1 LPEPTARP
9 QNREDRLITLM
20 EIARTITSSLD
31 LGEVLA
37 RVLEG
42 AVRFSGAQRG
52 YLFLKEQGGL
62 VPWTSGAAGHPSVEV
77 SQSVAEEVARTG
89 RPIYRDQLG
98 GGEGRSVTDSILRLR
113 LQAVLCLPLAIRQD
127 VIGVVYLDSRRRLP
141 HHQPD
146 LPLLEALAGL
156 AAVAIQ
162 NSRLV
167 GERLRAERTL
177 AIGQM
182 ASAIVHDLRSP
193 LAAIRGIAELCH
205 ERAAEGGASRTHL
218 ATIISE
224 VDRLTE
230 LTEDLLQFSK
240 QAPPLE
246 PVEVGLAEVVDRTLS
261 PLHPRLMKAGVR
273 VAVEVPPEARVAA
286 DPARMVR
293 VLHNLIANSL
303 EAMPEGGR
311 LTLSGTRVGNRWRL
325 TVRDTGRGMPEET
338 RRRVFEPFFS
348 SGKAGGTGL
357 GMAIVMRIVEEHRA
371 RIAVESAPGQGTT
384 VALTFPPLADGCGPA
399 PTPGPRATDPAAG
412 PRRPPR

>member
-1 LPEPTARP
+1 MPEAKARP

-52 YLFLKEQGGL
+52 YLFLKEKGGL
-62 VPWTSGAAGHPSVEV
+62 VPWTSGATGLPSVDV

-89 RPIYRDQLG
+89 LPVYRDQLG
-98 GGEGRSVTDSILRLR
+98 GGEGRSVTESIVRLR
-113 LQAVLCLPLAIRQD
+113 LQAVLCLPLAVRQD
-127 VIGVVYLDSRRRLP
+127 VIGVVYLDSRRQLP

-167 GERLRAERTL
+167 EERLRAERTL

-193 LAAIRGIAELCH
+193 LAAIRGIAELCQ
-205 ERAAEGGASRTHL
+205 ERAADGDASRPHL

-224 VDRLTE
+224 VDRLAE
-230 LTEDLLQFSK
+230 LTNDLLQFSK

-246 PVEVGLAEVVDRTLS
+246 LAEVRLAEVVARTLS
-261 PLHPRLMKAGVR
+261 PLHPRLAKAGVK
-273 VAVEVPPEARVAA
+273 VTVDVPPGARIAA
-286 DPARMVR
+286 DPARLLR
-293 VLHNLIANSL
+293 VLHNLVANAI
-303 EAMPEGGR
+303 EAMPGGGS
-311 LTLSGTRVGNRWRL
+311 LILSGRRIGDRWEL
-325 TVRDTGRGMPEET
+325 TIRDTGRGMPEQT

-371 RIAVESAPGQGTT
+371 GIVVESAPGRGTAVT
-384 VALTFPPLADGCGPA
+384 LSFPPPGGGNGPK
-399 PTPGPRATDPAAG
+399 PTMERPATGPGAG